1 MIPLMLDLSGRI
13 VRIFGGG
20 EVGARKAAFFADE
33 AAVQVFSRSFSS
45 RFSTLSV
52 KSEVLDVA
60 LLDDQ
65 ALGELVRGAFL
76 VVAATS
82 APDQN
87 NRIGRICRESGVLFN
102 NADGEQGDLL
112 LPAVVRGEQYLIA
125 VSTRGSSPAVAR
137 YVRETIEKELP
148 CLDQMVLLQREVRA
162 ALKELPL
169 SSDDRRRILSAILRD
184 PKVNSA
190 LKNGI
195 DQASAVVQAHY
206 LQVRS
211 PDGC

>member
-1 MIPLMLDLSGRI
+1 MIPLMLDLSGRT

-20 EVGARKAAFFADE
+20 GVGARKAAFFAGE

-45 RFSTLSV
+45 RFSTLPV
-52 KSEVLDVA
+52 TTEILDVEH
-60 LLDDQ
+60 LDDK
-65 ALGELVRGAFL
+65 ALGDLIRGAFL

-82 APDQN
+82 SHDQN
-87 NRIGRICRESGVLFN
+87 DRIGRICRELGVLFN
-102 NADGEQGDLL
+102 NADGEGDLM

-137 YVRETIEKELP
+137 FVRETIERELP
-148 CLDQMVLLQREVRA
+148 SLDRMVLLQREIRA
-162 ALKELPL
+162 ALRQLSL
-169 SSDDRRRILSAILRD
+169 SSDERRHILSAILRD
-184 PKVNSA
+184 PAVNCA
-190 LKNGI
+190 LNSGV
-195 DQASAVVQAHY
+195 DEAAAVVQARY